1 MREKWLHG
9 VKEADKENLRQCF
22 ALSSVIRERLIE
34 ILEKNIDKSLRSMKD
49 AVRQDKA
56 LLTEL
61 YIEELAKQSAYE
73 EIIELLK
80 DN

>member
-1 MREKWLHG
+1 
-9 VKEADKENLRQCF
+9 
-22 ALSSVIRERLIE
+22 
-34 ILEKNIDKSLRSMKD
+34 MKD
-49 AVRQDKA
+49 AVKQDKA